1 MKISRLGE
9 APDYRFSLANER
21 TFLAW
26 IRTALGFLA
35 AGVGL
40 DQLAPDFATPVIRE
54 LLALLLCLFSGGLAM
69 YGYLRWLRNEKA
81 MRLKEDLPYTN
92 SLLIISLILMVV
104 AVIVWDWCCMPD
116 SRKARRI
123 ADPGLQPERTSLA
136 WFRTMLGYGALM
148 ALAIKHNW
156 HQAGMLFWI
165 SIGILAIVALIL
177 WHYTRNRNLMDVTNS
192 DFSQFHVVRDKFLIS
207 LAVLSLAILFAVTHI
222 HQLIVFIERVA

>member
-1 MKISRLGE
+1 
-9 APDYRFSLANER
+9 
-21 TFLAW
+21 
-26 IRTALGFLA
+26 
-35 AGVGL
+35 
-40 DQLAPDFATPVIRE
+40 
-54 LLALLLCLFSGGLAM
+54 
-69 YGYLRWLRNEKA
+69 
-81 MRLKEDLPYTN
+81 
-92 SLLIISLILMVV
+92 
-104 AVIVWDWCCMPD
+104 MPD

-123 ADPGLQPERTSLA
+123 ADPGLQPERTSLV

-177 WHYTRNRNLMDVTNS
+177 WHYARNRNLM